1 MRATMDLIAAYNYDS
16 TVLDLLEVPDEL
28 DRDILIENLLMETAE
43 REIIYTNL
51 GFLKQAIGSWS
62 KKNLGVWTELYKTTQ
77 YEYNPIWNKD
87 GTIKETVTRDLA
99 ATEDT
104 TTNVDRV
111 DALEDLITRNLKDV
125 NTRAYNDNETR
136 NLEDKNT
143 RAFTDTETRDLD
155 SNSID
160 SVYGFNSSSDAPANK
175 NVSEDNGTDTINHT
189 GTDTFNHTGTDNI
202 AHTGTDTYDH
212 TGTDKTGHTGRQ
224 DLDTKLDKDTTDT
237 GTITTERTEQGNIGV
252 TSTQSLIQEQREVVK
267 INLYDII
274 IDDFQKKF
282 CLGVY

>member
-1 MRATMDLIAAYNYDS
+1 MKATMDLIAAYNYDS
-16 TVLDLLEVPDEL
+16 TVLDLLEVPEEL
-28 DRDILIENLLMETAE
+28 DRDTLIENLLMETAE

-87 GTIKETVTRDLA
+87 GTFKETVTRDLA
-99 ATEDT
+99 STEDT

-111 DALEDLITRNLKDV
+111 DALKDYNTRNYEDK
-125 NTRAYNDNETR
+125 ETR
-136 NLEDKNT
+136 NLEDK
-143 RAFTDTETRDLD
+143 ETRNYQDKETKDLD
-155 SNSID
+155 SNSLN
-160 SVYGFNSSSDAPANK
+160 SVYGFNSSSDAPESK
-175 NVSEDNGTDTINHT
+175 NVSEDNGTDTIDHT
-189 GTDTFNHTGTDNI
+189 GSDTFNHTGTDIVN
-202 AHTGTDTYDH
+202 HTGTDTVD
-212 TGTDKTGHTGRQ
+212 HTGRQ
-224 DLDTKLDKDTTDT
+224 DLDTTLDKDTTDT
-237 GTITTERTEQGNIGV
+237 GTITTERVEQGNIGV

-267 INLYDII
+267 LNLMDII